1 MRHAK
6 RLTPEQF
13 RLAVQELNVGAKT
26 LYIAEEVLVHGRTQ
40 IELHAELK
48 LTKGAVSQAVDRVWQ
63 AAQHLLP
70 EGLQRITVTLPL
82 HQVRIVRQ
90 WEKKAMEKRGLKS

>member
-1 MRHAK
+1 MRQTK

-13 RLAVQELNVGAKT
+13 ELAVRDLNVGEKT
-26 LYIAEEVLVHGRTQ
+26 IYIAEAVLVQGRPQT
-40 IELHAELK
+40 ELRDELK
-48 LTKGAVSQAVDRVWQ
+48 LSKGAVSQAVDRVWQ

-70 EGLQRITVTLPL
+70 QGLLRITATLPP

-90 WEKKAMEKRGLKS
+90 WEKQAMEKRGTKP